1 MAKLYFR
8 YGAMNCGKT
17 ALLLQAVHNY
27 ESRNMHVLI
36 FKPSKDTKGENT
48 IVSRI
53 GLSKK
58 VDHLIKEDDDLYK
71 YISKIQKEID
81 CIFVDEA
88 QFLKREQV
96 DQLLLITI
104 DKNIPVICYGLRS
117 DFNTNGFEGST
128 RLLEIAHTIE
138 ELKTICKCGTKATF
152 NIRKVNDKY
161 VFEGDQLTIDGEQNV
176 TYESLCPKC
185 YYKIKNNYYKKSS
198 KRK

>member
-1 MAKLYFR
+1 MVKQPFY
-8 YGAMNCGKT
+8 YK
-17 ALLLQAVHNY
+17 QY
-27 ESRNMHVLI
+27 VLI
-36 FKPSKDTKGENT
+36 LKQSKDTKGENT

-138 ELKTICKCGTKATF
+138 ELKTICKCGAKATF

-161 VFEGDQLTIDGEQNV
+161 VFEGDQLAIDGEQNV